1 MNSGITRKLFLAI
14 FATGLVTMAA
24 TTVVV
29 RAALNG
35 HSWLAGDNLI
45 YLALLGVATLG
56 AVAIRVAQRLLVP
69 VTPLLE
75 ATHRMAMGDYS
86 VRAPTVGADELARL
100 AADLNRLADTLAH
113 NDQLRRD
120 LLADISHELRTP
132 LSVLRGEIEAMED
145 GVRPLTQDALASLR
159 VEVSLLAKLIDD
171 LYELSLSDI
180 GALTYQFA
188 PVDMTERVATAVMA
202 FRDWFEAKG
211 ITLTVHLPDAVLTV
225 DGDLHRLT
233 QLLGN
238 LFENSLRYTDGG
250 GAVRVYLSSSGAQL
264 RLEIEDSAPG
274 VPDDALPRLFERL
287 FRVEASRSRRSG
299 GAGLGLALCKH
310 IVEAHG
316 GQIIARHSP
325 LGGLALAIVLPCHR
339 NTSCLS
345 ALNGA
350 LGSALGSSLGGTLGG
365 TFGAPVTGLAG
376 STAND
381 TAPGTAFS
389 SSTLTTLC

>member
-24 TTVVV
+24 TTAVV
-29 RAALNG
+29 RAAVGG
-35 HSWLAGDNLI
+35 HSWLRGDNLM
-45 YLALLGVATLG
+45 YLAILGVALLG
-56 AVAIRVAQRLLVP
+56 AVALRLAQRLLVP

-86 VRAPTVGADELARL
+86 VRAPTAGADELARL
-100 AADLNRLADTLAH
+100 AVDLNRLADTLAQ
-113 NDQLRRD
+113 NDRLRRN

-132 LSVLRGEIEAMED
+132 LSILRGEIEAMED

-159 VEVSLLAKLIDD
+159 VEISLLSKLIDD
-171 LYELSLSDI
+171 LYELSLSDV
-180 GALTYQFA
+180 GALTYEFA
-188 PVDMTERVATAVMA
+188 PVDMTERVATSVAA
-202 FRDWFEAKG
+202 FGDWFEAKD
-211 ITLTVHLPDAVLTV
+211 IALNVHLPDDTLTV

-233 QLLGN
+233 QLIGN
-238 LFENSLRYTDGG
+238 LFVNSLRYTDGG
-250 GAVRVYLSSSGAQL
+250 GAVHVYLSATETQL

-316 GQIIARHSP
+316 GQIAARHSP
-325 LGGLALAIVLPCHR
+325 LGGLALAITLPR
-339 NTSCLS
+339 QSPDAPGAAASTSTACALS
-345 ALNGA
+345 AVA
-350 LGSALGSSLGGTLGG
+350 SCFGTQ
-365 TFGAPVTGLAG
+365 A
-376 STAND
+376 
-381 TAPGTAFS
+381 
-389 SSTLTTLC
+389 LTTLS

>member
-29 RAALNG
+29 RSAMTG
-35 HSWLAGDNLI
+35 HGWLRGDNLM
-45 YLALLGVATLG
+45 YLTILGVALLG
-56 AVAIRVAQRLLVP
+56 AIALRVAQRLLVP

-86 VRAPTVGADELARL
+86 VRAPTAGADELARL
-100 AADLNRLADTLAH
+100 AVDLNRLADTLAR
-113 NDQLRRD
+113 NDQLRRN

-132 LSVLRGEIEAMED
+132 LSILRGEIEAMED

-159 VEVSLLAKLIDD
+159 VEISQLSKLIDD
-171 LYELSLSDI
+171 LYELSLSDV
-180 GALTYQFA
+180 GALTYEFA
-188 PVDMTERVATAVMA
+188 PVDMTERVATSVAA

-211 ITLTVHLPDAVLTV
+211 IALDVHLPDDTLIV

-233 QLLGN
+233 QLIGN

-250 GAVRVYLSSSGAQL
+250 GAVRVYLSSAQAQL
-264 RLEIEDSAPG
+264 HLEIEDSAPG
-274 VPDDALPRLFERL
+274 VPDEALPRLFERL
-287 FRVEASRSRRSG
+287 FRVEVSRSRRSG

-316 GQIIARHSP
+316 GQIVARHSP
-325 LGGLALAIVLPCHR
+325 LGGLALSITLPRHNDVAIAT
-339 NTSCLS
+339 TSS
-345 ALNGA
+345 ACA
-350 LGSALGSSLGGTLGG
+350 LGAASTCFGTQ
-365 TFGAPVTGLAG
+365 A
-376 STAND
+376 
-381 TAPGTAFS
+381 
-389 SSTLTTLC
+389 LTTLS

>member
-14 FATGLVTMAA
+14 FATGLITMTVTAL
-24 TTVVV
+24 VV
-29 RAALNG
+29 RATVND
-35 HSWLAGDNLI
+35 HSWLRDHNLM
-45 YLALLGVATLG
+45 YLTLLGVATLG
-56 AVAIRVAQRLLVP
+56 AVALRLAHRLLVP

-86 VRAPTVGADELARL
+86 VRAPTAGADELAQL
-100 AADLNRLADTLAH
+100 AADLNRLADTLSH
-113 NDQLRRD
+113 NDRLRRD

-132 LSVLRGEIEAMED
+132 LSVMRGEIEAMED
-145 GVRPLTQDALASLR
+145 GVRPLTREALASLR
-159 VEVSLLAKLIDD
+159 VEISLLAKLIDD

-188 PVDMTERVATAVMA
+188 PVDMTERVATTVAA
-202 FRDWFEAKG
+202 FGDWFEAKG
-211 ITLTVHLPDAVLTV
+211 ISLNVHLPNDTLVI

-250 GAVRVYLSSSGAQL
+250 GAVRVYLSSTGKQL

-316 GQIIARHSP
+316 GQIVARHSP
-325 LGGLALAIVLPCHR
+325 LGGLALAVTLPCQH
-339 NTSCLS
+339 
-345 ALNGA
+345 GA
-350 LGSALGSSLGGTLGG
+350 
-365 TFGAPVTGLAG
+365 
-376 STAND
+376 TANAA
-381 TAPGTAFS
+381 APCSSQTNCAGAAAFGVHA
-389 SSTLTTLC
+389 LTTLR

>member
-24 TTVVV
+24 TTAVV
-29 RAALNG
+29 RAAMGG
-35 HSWLAGDNLI
+35 HSWLSGDNLM
-45 YLALLGVATLG
+45 YLAILGIALLG
-56 AVAIRVAQRLLVP
+56 AVALRLAQRLLVP

-86 VRAPTVGADELARL
+86 VRAPTAGADELARL
-100 AADLNRLADTLAH
+100 AVDLNRLADTLAQ
-113 NDQLRRD
+113 NDRLRRN

-132 LSVLRGEIEAMED
+132 LSILRGEIEAMED

-159 VEVSLLAKLIDD
+159 VEISLLSKLIDD
-171 LYELSLSDI
+171 LYELSLSDV
-180 GALTYQFA
+180 GALTYEFA
-188 PVDMTERVATAVMA
+188 PVDMTERVATSVAA
-202 FRDWFEAKG
+202 FGDWFEAKG
-211 ITLTVHLPDAVLTV
+211 IALNVHLPDDTLTV

-233 QLLGN
+233 QLIGN

-250 GAVRVYLSSSGAQL
+250 GAVRVYLSATETQL

-316 GQIIARHSP
+316 GQIAARHSP
-325 LGGLALAIVLPCHR
+325 LGGLALAITLPRQNPAATGASASTACA
-339 NTSCLS
+339 LS
-345 ALNGA
+345 AA
-350 LGSALGSSLGGTLGG
+350 ASCFGTQ
-365 TFGAPVTGLAG
+365 A
-376 STAND
+376 
-381 TAPGTAFS
+381 
-389 SSTLTTLC
+389 LTTLS

>member
-14 FATGLVTMAA
+14 FATGLVTMTA
-24 TTVVV
+24 TTLVV
-29 RAALNG
+29 RAALAG
-35 HSWLAGDNLI
+35 HSWLRGDNLM
-45 YLALLGVATLG
+45 YLTVLGVALLG
-56 AVAIRVAQRLLVP
+56 AVALRVAQRLLVP

-86 VRAPTVGADELARL
+86 ARAPTAGADELARL
-100 AADLNRLADTLAH
+100 AVDLNRLADTLSH
-113 NDQLRRD
+113 NDRLRRD

-159 VEVSLLAKLIDD
+159 VEISLLAKLIDD
-171 LYELSLSDI
+171 LYELSLSDV

-188 PVDMTERVATAVMA
+188 PVDITERVATSVTA
-202 FRDWFEAKG
+202 FGDWFDAKG
-211 ITLTVHLPDAVLTV
+211 ISLNVHLPEDSLFV

-250 GAVRVYLSSSGAQL
+250 GAVRVYLSSTDTQL

-316 GQIIARHSP
+316 GQIVARHSP
-325 LGGLALAIVLPCHR
+325 LGGLALTITLPRHR
-339 NTSCLS
+339 S
-345 ALNGA
+345 A
-350 LGSALGSSLGGTLGG
+350 SANRGGLYAGSSCGTGGSGG
-365 TFGAPVTGLAG
+365 AG
-376 STAND
+376 FATQA
-381 TAPGTAFS
+381 
-389 SSTLTTLC
+389 LTTLC

>member
-188 PVDMTERVATAVMA
+188 PVDMTERVATTVMA

-350 LGSALGSSLGGTLGG
+350 LGTALGSSLGGTLSG

-381 TAPGTAFS
+381 AAPGTAFS

>member
-35 HSWLAGDNLI
+35 HSWLAGDNLF

-188 PVDMTERVATAVMA
+188 PVDMTERVATTVMA
-202 FRDWFEAKG
+202 FRDWFDAKG
-211 ITLTVHLPDAVLTV
+211 IALTVHMPDDVLTV

-250 GAVRVYLSSSGAQL
+250 GAVRVYLSSSGSQL

-350 LGSALGSSLGGTLGG
+350 LGSALGSSLGGSFGGAFGTPITGG
-365 TFGAPVTGLAG
+365 TT
-376 STAND
+376 NE

-389 SSTLTTLC
+389 NSTLTTLC

>member
-29 RAALNG
+29 RAAMTG
-35 HSWLAGDNLI
+35 HGWLRGDNLM
-45 YLALLGVATLG
+45 YLTILGIALLG
-56 AVAIRVAQRLLVP
+56 AIALRVAQRLLVP

-86 VRAPTVGADELARL
+86 VRAPTAGADELARL
-100 AADLNRLADTLAH
+100 AVDLNRLADTLAR
-113 NDQLRRD
+113 NDQVRRN

-132 LSVLRGEIEAMED
+132 LSILRGEIEAMED

-159 VEVSLLAKLIDD
+159 VEISQLSKLIDD
-171 LYELSLSDI
+171 LYELSLSDV
-180 GALTYQFA
+180 GALTYEFA
-188 PVDMTERVATAVMA
+188 PVDMTERVATSVAA

-211 ITLTVHLPDAVLTV
+211 IGLNVHLPDDTLFV

-233 QLLGN
+233 QLIGN

-250 GAVRVYLSSSGAQL
+250 GAVRVYLSSTQAQL

-316 GQIIARHSP
+316 GQIVARHSP
-325 LGGLALAIVLPCHR
+325 LGGLALSITLPRHHDAAIPTPSSTCA
-339 NTSCLS
+339 LS
-345 ALNGA
+345 AV
-350 LGSALGSSLGGTLGG
+350 SSC
-365 TFGAPVTGLAG
+365 F
-376 STAND
+376 STQA
-381 TAPGTAFS
+381 
-389 SSTLTTLC
+389 LTTLTALS

>member
-188 PVDMTERVATAVMA
+188 PVDMTERVATTVMA
-202 FRDWFEAKG
+202 FRDWFDAKG
-211 ITLTVHLPDAVLTV
+211 IALTVHMPDDVLTV

-250 GAVRVYLSSSGAQL
+250 GAVRVYLSSSGSQL

-350 LGSALGSSLGGTLGG
+350 LGSALGSSLGGSFGGAFGTPIAGG
-365 TFGAPVTGLAG
+365 TT
-376 STAND
+376 NE

-389 SSTLTTLC
+389 NSTLTTLC

>member
-14 FATGLVTMAA
+14 FATGLITMMA
-24 TTVVV
+24 TALVV
-29 RAALNG
+29 RAAAG
-35 HSWLAGDNLI
+35 GQSWLRGDNLV
-45 YLALLGVATLG
+45 YLALLGMAALG
-56 AVAIRVAQRLLVP
+56 AVALRLAQRLLVP

-86 VRAPTVGADELARL
+86 ARAPTAGADELARL
-100 AADLNRLADTLAH
+100 AADLNRLADTLSH
-113 NDQLRRD
+113 NDRLRRD

-132 LSVLRGEIEAMED
+132 LSVMRGEIEAMED

-159 VEVSLLAKLIDD
+159 VEISLLSKLIDD

-188 PVDMTERVATAVMA
+188 PVDMTERVATAVTA
-202 FRDWFEAKG
+202 FGDWFEAKG
-211 ITLTVHLPDAVLTV
+211 IALNVHLPNDTLVIE
-225 DGDLHRLT
+225 GDLHRLT

-238 LFENSLRYTDGG
+238 LFENSLRYTDAG
-250 GAVRVYLSSSGAQL
+250 GAVRVYLSSTDKHL

-274 VPDDALPRLFERL
+274 VPDHALPRLFERL

-316 GQIIARHSP
+316 GRIVARHSP
-325 LGGLALAIVLPCHR
+325 LGGLALAITLPYSGCATGDAAAPRH
-339 NTSCLS
+339 SPAHC
-345 ALNGA
+345 AGAAAFGAHAPGA
-350 LGSALGSSLGGTLGG
+350 L
-365 TFGAPVTGLAG
+365 
-376 STAND
+376 
-381 TAPGTAFS
+381 
-389 SSTLTTLC
+389 C

>member
-14 FATGLVTMAA
+14 FATGLVTMTA
-24 TTVVV
+24 TTLVV
-29 RAALNG
+29 RAALAG
-35 HSWLAGDNLI
+35 QSWLGGDNLM
-45 YLALLGVATLG
+45 YLTLLGVALLG
-56 AVAIRVAQRLLVP
+56 AVALRLAQRLLVP

-75 ATHRMAMGDYS
+75 VTHRMAMGDYS
-86 VRAPTVGADELARL
+86 ARVPTAGADELARL
-100 AADLNRLADTLAH
+100 AVDLNRLADTLSH
-113 NDQLRRD
+113 NDRLRRD

-159 VEVSLLAKLIDD
+159 VEVSLLSKLIDD
-171 LYELSLSDI
+171 LYELSLSDV
-180 GALTYQFA
+180 GALTYEFA
-188 PVDMTERVATAVMA
+188 PVDITERVATSVAA
-202 FRDWFEAKG
+202 FGDWFEAKG
-211 ITLTVHLPDAVLTV
+211 ISLSVHLPDDAVFV
-225 DGDLHRLT
+225 NGDLHRLT

-250 GAVRVYLSSSGAQL
+250 GAVRVYLSSTATQL

-325 LGGLALAIVLPCHR
+325 LGGLALAITLPCQQPV
-339 NTSCLS
+339 S
-345 ALNGA
+345 
-350 LGSALGSSLGGTLGG
+350 GSANSACAVLSCGASS
-365 TFGAPVTGLAG
+365 AG
-376 STAND
+376 
-381 TAPGTAFS
+381 FS
-389 SSTLTTLC
+389 PQALTTLC

>member
-24 TTVVV
+24 TAAVV
-29 RAALNG
+29 RAAISG
-35 HSWLAGDNLI
+35 HGWLRGDNLM
-45 YLALLGVATLG
+45 YLTILGIALLG
-56 AVAIRVAQRLLVP
+56 AVALRLAQRLLVP

-86 VRAPTVGADELARL
+86 VRAPTAGADELARL
-100 AADLNRLADTLAH
+100 AVDLNRLADTLAQ
-113 NDQLRRD
+113 NDRLRRN

-132 LSVLRGEIEAMED
+132 LSILRGEIEAMED
-145 GVRPLTQDALASLR
+145 GVRPLTQDAIASLR
-159 VEVSLLAKLIDD
+159 VEISQLSKLIDD
-171 LYELSLSDI
+171 LYELSLSDV
-180 GALTYQFA
+180 GALTYEFA
-188 PVDMTERVATAVMA
+188 PVDMTERVATSVAA
-202 FRDWFEAKG
+202 FGDWFEAKG
-211 ITLTVHLPDAVLTV
+211 ISLTVHIPDDTLVV

-233 QLLGN
+233 QLIGN

-250 GAVRVYLSSSGAQL
+250 GAVRVYLSSTEGQL

-316 GQIIARHSP
+316 GQIVARHSP
-325 LGGLALAIVLPCHR
+325 LGGLALAITLPCQ
-339 NTSCLS
+339 NSSSAGATTAAACVLS
-345 ALNGA
+345 AA
-350 LGSALGSSLGGTLGG
+350 SACFGTQ
-365 TFGAPVTGLAG
+365 
-376 STAND
+376 
-381 TAPGTAFS
+381 
-389 SSTLTTLC
+389 TLTTLS

>member
-24 TTVVV
+24 TTAVV
-29 RAALNG
+29 RAAMDG
-35 HSWLAGDNLI
+35 HSWLRGDNLM
-45 YLALLGVATLG
+45 YLAILGIALLG
-56 AVAIRVAQRLLVP
+56 AVALRLAQRLLVP

-86 VRAPTVGADELARL
+86 ARAPTAGADELARL
-100 AADLNRLADTLAH
+100 AVDLNRLADTLAQ
-113 NDQLRRD
+113 NDRLRRN

-132 LSVLRGEIEAMED
+132 LSILRGEIEAMED

-159 VEVSLLAKLIDD
+159 IEISLLSKLIDD
-171 LYELSLSDI
+171 LYELSLSDV
-180 GALTYQFA
+180 GALTYEFA
-188 PVDMTERVATAVMA
+188 PVDMTERVATSVAA
-202 FRDWFEAKG
+202 FGDWFEAKG
-211 ITLTVHLPDAVLTV
+211 IALNVHLPDDTLTV

-233 QLLGN
+233 QLIGN

-250 GAVRVYLSSSGAQL
+250 GAVRVYLSATETQL

-316 GQIIARHSP
+316 GQIAARHSP
-325 LGGLALAIVLPCHR
+325 LGGLALAITLPRH
-339 NTSCLS
+339 NPATNGASTSTACALS
-345 ALNGA
+345 AA
-350 LGSALGSSLGGTLGG
+350 ASCFGTQ
-365 TFGAPVTGLAG
+365 A
-376 STAND
+376 
-381 TAPGTAFS
+381 
-389 SSTLTTLC
+389 LTTLS

>member
-188 PVDMTERVATAVMA
+188 PVDMTERVATTVMA

-350 LGSALGSSLGGTLGG
+350 LGTALGSSLGGTLSG
-365 TFGAPVTGLAG
+365 TFGAPVAG